1 MLARELHGIDGAYI
15 EGEVLPYNPTTL
27 MRMLIRIVKAIA
39 RFFGVELHRVRKG
52 VGQDAFAD
60 MRHLSGT
67 VEPVIFDVG
76 ANVGQSIELF
86 RKRFARPVI
95 HSFEPGAETFEE
107 LRRRFGGSADLQLNN
122 VALGASAGSRI
133 FIENEL
139 TNMSSFLE
147 PGSDC
152 WGEIKRTYAVDVST
166 VDEYCAAQDI
176 ARIDILKIDTQG
188 SDLEVVKGA
197 QGMMRR
203 HAIHLI
209 FMEITI
215 SDMYKGLPRLD
226 EIYGFLADRGF
237 VLVAFYEFY
246 YQRERAAWM
255 DALFID
261 AAFAER

>member
-1 MLARELHGIDGAYI
+1 
-15 EGEVLPYNPTTL
+15 
-27 MRMLIRIVKAIA
+27 MRSVIRAVKAIA
-39 RFFGVELHRVRKG
+39 RFFGVELHWVNKG

-60 MRHLSGT
+60 MRRFCRAAR
-67 VEPVIFDVG
+67 PVIFDVG

-86 RKRFARPVI
+86 RKTFARPVI
-95 HSFEPGAETFEE
+95 HSFEPGAAFEV
-107 LRRRFGGSADLQLNN
+107 LTRRFSASGDLYLNN
-122 VALGASAGSRI
+122 VALGATAGSRL

-152 WGEIKRTYAVDVST
+152 WGEIKRTYEVTVST
-166 VDEYCAAQDI
+166 VDDYCDEKGI
-176 ARIDILKIDTQG
+176 DRIDVLKIDTQG
-188 SDLEVVKGA
+188 SDLDVVKGA
-197 QGMMRR
+197 EGMMRR
-203 HAIHLI
+203 HAVHMI

-226 EIYGFLADRGF
+226 EVYGFLADRGF

-261 AAFAER
+261 LAFPE